1 MSEATV
7 ERIREDVRAHPVL
20 IYMKGTPTFPQ
31 CGFSGAT
38 VRIFERLGVPFETR
52 DVLPDPEL
60 REAIK
65 RFSSW
70 PTIPQVYIG
79 GEFVGGCDI
88 VHELFESGE
97 LERLVGKALER

>member
-1 MSEATV
+1 MSDATL
-7 ERIREDVRAHPVL
+7 ERIREEIRKHPIL
-20 IYMKGTPTFPQ
+20 IFMKGDRTFPQ

-38 VRIFERLGVPFETR
+38 VRIFEQLGVDFETR
-52 DVLPDPEL
+52 DVLVDPEL

-65 RFSSW
+65 VFSSW

-88 VHELFESGE
+88 VHELHESGE
-97 LERLVGKALER
+97 LERIVQKALA